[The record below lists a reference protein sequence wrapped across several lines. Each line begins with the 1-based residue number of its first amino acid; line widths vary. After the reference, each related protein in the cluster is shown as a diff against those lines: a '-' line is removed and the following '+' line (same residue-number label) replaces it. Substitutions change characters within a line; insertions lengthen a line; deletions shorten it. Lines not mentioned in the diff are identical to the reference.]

1 MVPRR
6 QAGSP
11 NRDIRLA
18 GAPSGGRIMTLNRAL
33 LAALLLLAGCAAQAE
48 PDRFDV
54 LSHRD
59 PVEPDRE
66 TSTPAYRSVLSG
78 YNPRQVVEPEPW
90 AGTPPAEG
98 GAQ

>member
-1 MVPRR
+1 
-6 QAGSP
+6 
-11 NRDIRLA
+11 
-18 GAPSGGRIMTLNRAL
+18 MTLNRVL
-33 LAALLLLAGCAAQAE
+33 LAALLLLTGCAAQAE

-59 PVEPDRE
+59 PVDSSRE
-66 TSTPAYRSVLSG
+66 TSTPAYRSVLTD

>member
-1 MVPRR
+1 MSIHKL
-6 QAGSP
+6 G
-11 NRDIRLA
+11 
-18 GAPSGGRIMTLNRAL
+18 
-33 LAALLLLAGCAAQAE
+33 LAAVLLLAGCAAQAE

-66 TSTPAYRSVLSG
+66 TATPAYRSVLSG
-78 YNPRQVVEPEPW
+78 YHPRQVVEPEPW
-90 AGTPPAEG
+90 AGTLPAEV